1 MGVFICWSGAGSRS
15 HQLARILSERIP
27 EILQNADVFL
37 SEHDIGP
44 GQPWMEELRKALKEN
59 RFGILCVTPENQNNL
74 WIHFE
79 AGSLW
84 KGDEST
90 RVCPLLFKTTRA
102 EITGPLAQLQSIEFE
117 RSEFFRLMSEVN
129 EQLGEKR
136 ISESLLQKCFDRVWD
151 DLKEDASKIKQ
162 PSAALPTK
170 RTPESMIEEILT
182 IVRSIQH
189 AYQAEKDS
197 VNLSSER
204 IAEILSAASK
214 PVAVPGVGYPN
225 KLSGAITPS
234 SLNLGNLKPIY
245 GGDVSEKPDK
255 NTKS

>member
-1 MGVFICWSGAGSRS
+1 MGVFICWSGVGSRS

-129 EQLGEKR
+129 GQLGEKR

-151 DLKEDASKIKQ
+151 DLEEDASKIKQ
-162 PSAALPTK
+162 SSTALPAK
-170 RTPESMIEEILT
+170 REAESMIEEILEL
-182 IVRSIQH
+182 VRSLVRGFDDEKNSK
-189 AYQAEKDS
+189 AEALRKAIDS
-197 VNLSSER
+197 IRLGSVAMPQSRSLFTMDPDSLLGAR
-204 IAEILSAASK
+204 IEHPHSK
-214 PVAVPGVGYPN
+214 V
-225 KLSGAITPS
+225 TET
-234 SLNLGNLKPIY
+234 KPRT
-245 GGDVSEKPDK
+245 DV
-255 NTKS
+255 